1 MHAPLSLLLLSALSL
16 IAVTNGQHN
25 VTVNN
30 TSPLITYGG
39 NARDSLMCK
48 YTPEGTLVSGQG
60 ACWNVLPTTCT
71 DGISM
76 GQGGSG
82 TASFSFKGSAIY
94 INSVLSFLSPI
105 FTVTIDGQSTD
116 VDGVRDS
123 KALSCFPL
131 YAQTGLDPN
140 VEHQI
145 KLSVKGAS
153 PNRNTSIPNSETLFA
168 FSFVSFV
175 YTAGDGSNNTSSSS
189 TASDGSSPPTAAGST
204 KTNTGPTS
212 GTTQQ
217 TTGGFNLGGVNAT
230 SASTSSATSDA
241 APTASSTS
249 AAEMRHT
256 PTLLSAAIA
265 LFAVYSTA
273 VVIW

>member
-82 TASFSFKGSAIY
+82 TASFSFKGLFY
-94 INSVLSFLSPI
+94 DLFTLDLSPI
-105 FTVTIDGQSTD
+105 LYRLGHIYQQCSELSVAHIHRHNRRTIDGCRWRARFQGVVLFPFVRTD
-116 VDGVRDS
+116 WTR
-123 KALSCFPL
+123 PQ
-131 YAQTGLDPN
+131 Y
-140 VEHQI
+140 
-145 KLSVKGAS
+145 
-153 PNRNTSIPNSETLFA
+153 
-168 FSFVSFV
+168 
-175 YTAGDGSNNTSSSS
+175 
-189 TASDGSSPPTAAGST
+189 
-204 KTNTGPTS
+204 
-212 GTTQQ
+212 
-217 TTGGFNLGGVNAT
+217 
-230 SASTSSATSDA
+230 
-241 APTASSTS
+241 
-249 AAEMRHT
+249 
-256 PTLLSAAIA
+256 
-265 LFAVYSTA
+265 
-273 VVIW
+273 